1 MRRLSSTPMAIPQII
16 EQCWIKENLNL
27 GNRINGSGNQTNN
40 NVMDHKN
47 LKI

>member
-1 MRRLSSTPMAIPQII
+1 MFKAGYKIHFYKRLSFV
-16 EQCWIKENLNL
+16 IKENLNP
-27 GNRINGSGNQTNN
+27 GNRINRVGNQANN